1 MARTGDDTSHSKIH
15 REVECAL
22 CHDPDP
28 DHHHH
33 GRATMVVNT
42 RAAVAQIVAAS
53 RRT

>member
-22 CHDPDP
+22 CHDHDP
-28 DHHHH
+28 DHHH